1 MKKFL
6 IPFIIILF
14 INTTIYTQSQEIK
27 HLLILDSQASEPYRS
42 LKINLIKELNILGYK
57 EGKSIII
64 DYEVLGNFQGRG
76 YNILR
81 AKSDIKYDAIFL
93 NGTIA
98 GIAAKTYIENEN
110 TIKEGLKFVFAN
122 ITDPIGIGLIENL
135 NTTNDG
141 LFVGKSYMVD
151 IKTKLRLIQKLFGK
165 KINIGY
171 IYSEMPQ
178 SMSYNSW
185 LKEALQDKEFEDI
198 TIIFREVQFVK
209 SSGGHKR
216 MTLFAKDKVLELND
230 TVDLFMASN
239 DQMGISTEFSTMVFN
254 TATKP
259 LVGLHGDLGVAFA
272 FENDIKQ
279 SAKDIAIMIDEIFK
293 GKQPSDLI
301 STNSVGKLYLDEDI
315 LKGFNIQIP
324 EFNLEATLQGL
335 PQ

>member
-1 MKKFL
+1 MKKFF
-6 IPFIIILF
+6 ITFIILLSI
-14 INTTIYTQSQEIK
+14 TTTAFTENQDIK
-27 HLLILDSQASEPYRS
+27 HLLILDSQSSDPYRS
-42 LKINLIKELNILGYK
+42 LRINLVTELQVLGYK
-57 EGKSIII
+57 EGKSILI

-98 GIAAKTYIENEN
+98 GIAAKTYIENEK
-110 TIKEGLKFVFAN
+110 TIKDGLKFVFAN
-122 ITDPIGIGLIENL
+122 ITDPIGIGLIDNL

-141 LFVGKSYMVD
+141 LFVGKSYLVD

-178 SMSYNSW
+178 STSYNSW

-198 TIIFREVQFVK
+198 TIIFRDVPFVK

-230 TVDLFMASN
+230 SVDLFMASN

-259 LVGLHGDLGVAFA
+259 LVGLQGDLGVALA
-272 FENDIKQ
+272 FENDIQK
-279 SAKDIAIMIDEIFK
+279 SAHDIAIMIDEIFK

-301 STNSVGKLYLDEDI
+301 STNSDGKVYINEKI
-315 LKGFNIQIP
+315 LKGFKIKIP
-324 EFNLEATLQGL
+324 EDLLK
-335 PQ
+335 